1 MTNGRYFL
9 SGTRLAFVV
18 AATALTLSACGSQ
31 APAQSSAGFTP
42 EGSAAAQSSTA
53 AQPTATNAEDPFPG
67 VVNFDF
73 GPLPAGQEDAEVATT
88 DRDFLLA
95 YYEAIYTRG
104 KYTGYKSYIS
114 NSGMLSSVEDDIA
127 SQVAEHRGYRGT
139 VRFFDITVTTP
150 PYFSSDL
157 SVNYCVD
164 ESQFAYTNITTGEK
178 TTDTRTPDQ
187 HYYEE
192 SDMFAQ
198 NSSGAWRLTGDTYEY
213 YPDGQAKE
221 CKA

>member
-42 EGSAAAQSSTA
+42 EGSAAAQSRT
-53 AQPTATNAEDPFPG
+53 PRTNAEDPFPG